1 MMSSQYTAATII
13 ERLARPVATLA
24 RGNAGRRAKGPGRR
38 SAALQAWRAAALVL
52 GLVLGGLVLSP
63 GRVHATGIEC
73 PELGSK
79 GIPDLLA
86 GARQIDRMTSGNEID
101 LGNEIRGLINRVQA
115 EKPGISS
122 DNIID
127 VLLAAYCPVVAHLSQ
142 ATEAQKWRLMRQ
154 FDAVLLRELSAA
166 KMPSGSLIIASVPL
180 PPPVFQTLTNHA
192 EAHGQTPAQFMAGVL
207 TEAAKRKK

>member
-1 MMSSQYTAATII
+1 MMSSQNTAATII
-13 ERLARPVATLA
+13 ERLARPAAILA
-24 RGNAGRRAKGPGRR
+24 GGNAGRRAKGQRRR
-38 SAALQAWRAAALVL
+38 SAALRTGRAAALVL
-52 GLVLGGLVLSP
+52 GLVLGGLILSP
-63 GRVHATGIEC
+63 GGAHATGIEC
-73 PELGSK
+73 PELGPK

-115 EKPGISS
+115 EKPGISR
-122 DNIID
+122 DDIID

-166 KMPSGSLIIASVPL
+166 KMPSGSLIIADVPL
-180 PPPVFQTLTNHA
+180 PPPVFQSLTNQA
-192 EAHGQTPAQFMAGVL
+192 EGHNQTPAQYMATVL
-207 TEAAKRKK
+207 TEAAKQKK

>member
-1 MMSSQYTAATII
+1 MMSSQNTAATII
-13 ERLARPVATLA
+13 ERLARPAAILA
-24 RGNAGRRAKGPGRR
+24 GGNAGRRAKGQRRR
-38 SAALQAWRAAALVL
+38 SAALRAGRAAALVL
-52 GLVLGGLVLSP
+52 GLVLGGLLLSP
-63 GRVHATGIEC
+63 GGAHATGIEC
-73 PELGSK
+73 PELGPK

-115 EKPGISS
+115 EKPGISR
-122 DNIID
+122 DDIID

-166 KMPSGSLIIASVPL
+166 KMPSGSLIIADVPL
-180 PPPVFQTLTNHA
+180 PPPVFQSLTNQA
-192 EAHGQTPAQFMAGVL
+192 EGHNQTPAQYMATVL
-207 TEAAKRKK
+207 TEAAKQKK

>member
-1 MMSSQYTAATII
+1 MMSSQNTAATII
-13 ERLARPVATLA
+13 ERLARPAAILA
-24 RGNAGRRAKGPGRR
+24 GGNAGRRAKGQRRR
-38 SAALQAWRAAALVL
+38 SAALRTGRTAALVL

-63 GRVHATGIEC
+63 GGAHATGIEC
-73 PELGSK
+73 PELGPK

-115 EKPGISS
+115 EKPGISR
-122 DNIID
+122 DDIID

-166 KMPSGSLIIASVPL
+166 KMPSGSLIIADVPL
-180 PPPVFQTLTNHA
+180 PPPVFQSLTNQA
-192 EAHGQTPAQFMAGVL
+192 EGHNQTPAQYMATVL
-207 TEAAKRKK
+207 TEAAKQKK